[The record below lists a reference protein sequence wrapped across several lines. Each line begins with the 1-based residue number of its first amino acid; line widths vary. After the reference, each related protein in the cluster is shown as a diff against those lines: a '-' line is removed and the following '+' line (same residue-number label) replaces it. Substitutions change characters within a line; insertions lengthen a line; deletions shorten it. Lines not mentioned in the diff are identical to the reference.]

1 MITETT
7 NVKGTVSLMLVREDG
22 SVKYQATVPN
32 LIVNAGKAYIAGRLL
47 GDPAAAGYWM
57 AIGTGSTGALANQT
71 ILSAEVARVSTSSVT
86 QGGTNNNELTFS
98 ATFGP
103 GTPATAQNIVEAGIF
118 MSATANTTPMLNRA
132 TFNSVAKDTTDTLVI
147 NWTVIIN

>member
-7 NVKGTVSLMLVREDG
+7 NVKGTVSLAVYRADG
-22 SVKYQATVPN
+22 TLKSQTTIPN
-32 LIVNAGKAYIAGRLL
+32 LIVNSGKAYIAGRLI
-47 GDPAAAGYWM
+47 GDPAAAAYWM
-57 AIGTGSTGALANQT
+57 AIGTGATGALVGQT
-71 ILSAEVARVSTSSVT
+71 ILSNEVARVATSSVT
-86 QGGTNNNELTFS
+86 QGGTNNNELTFA

-103 GTPATAQNIVEAGIF
+103 GTPASAQGVVEAGIF
-118 MSATANTTPMLNRA
+118 MASSGGTMLNRA